1 MVSLFT
7 KRKHKLGNSTL
18 KVLKAINSRWPA
30 NSNDI
35 AKELG
40 EDGNAKAVSA
50 KYLYHFKKLERLE
63 LIQMKRMGN
72 TYVAWPTDIEKLRVI
87 HEMVRG

>member
-1 MVSLFT
+1 MADLYAG
-7 KRKHKLGNSTL
+7 KHNIISSPPKLPA
-18 KVLKAINSRWPA
+18 AIGSRWPA

-40 EDGNAKAVSA
+40 EDGNAKAASA
-50 KYLYHFKKLERLE
+50 KYLYHFKKLERLD

>member
-1 MVSLFT
+1 MVSLFA
-7 KRKHKLGNSTL
+7 KKKYRISSSTL
-18 KVLKAINSRWPA
+18 KVLKAISNRWPA

-50 KYLYHFKKLERLE
+50 KYLYHFKKLEKLE

-72 TYVAWPTDIEKLRVI
+72 TYVVWPTDIEKLRVI

>member
-1 MVSLFT
+1 MVSLFA
-7 KRKHKLGNSTL
+7 KKDHKISSSTL
-18 KVLKAINSRWPA
+18 KVLRAINSRWPA

-35 AKELG
+35 ARELG

-50 KYLYHFKKLERLE
+50 KYLYHLKKLERLD